1 MVLNSRIDK
10 KVIWVHIK
18 TLRREF
24 LRKNININCKENFI
38 PKEQRLENFE
48 KLSKLIGVKRFDKND
63 TNITKSEINAAGEMF
78 FFLNSCPSFFV
89 RLYWNAIYGSQSRI
103 AILALDIIKKAHD
116 DYKIKAIRIFAKIS
130 QVLGF
135 QHIIYQY
142 NKVNKNL
149 GRNIELNVTDEHFLQ
164 KVINHPVHIMNN
176 AGEFS
181 PSSFIPFCSFGHK
194 FIGAKVKDFEKIPVC
209 NIFKPKIFNDL
220 LCYETD
226 LQELKDSNNK
236 DILEEQLEMGLTL
249 VLDYNEDR
257 QINYDVSQEAKES
270 FYHHYNSVS
279 MHLDTISK
287 Y

>member
-1 MVLNSRIDK
+1 M
-10 KVIWVHIK
+10 
-18 TLRREF
+18 
-24 LRKNININCKENFI
+24 
-38 PKEQRLENFE
+38 
-48 KLSKLIGVKRFDKND
+48 
-63 TNITKSEINAAGEMF
+63 
-78 FFLNSCPSFFV
+78 
-89 RLYWNAIYGSQSRI
+89 
-103 AILALDIIKKAHD
+103 
-116 DYKIKAIRIFAKIS
+116 
-130 QVLGF
+130 LGF
-135 QHIIYQY
+135 QHITYQY

-164 KVINHPVHIMNN
+164 KVNNHPVHIMNN

-226 LQELKDSNNK
+226 LQELKDSNNN

-257 QINYDVSQEAKES
+257 QINYDVSQQAKES

-287 Y
+287 